1 MIDAFTIIAWIVL
14 AVLFL
19 VAVVAIVYLGSLPGS
34 IAKKR
39 KHPQA
44 DAINAASWIGLAL
57 LGAGWPI
64 AFVWAFVKNA
74 PVGSEASDAESD
86 SQTTAEAAD
95 EQPSENSGD
104 GDASENKADLESIAG
119 SLAAIE
125 RRLTAI
131 EEKQKRIN
139 P

>member
-1 MIDAFTIIAWIVL
+1 MIDVFTIIAWVVL

-19 VAVVAIVYLGSLPGS
+19 VFVSAIVYLGSLPGN

-39 KHPQA
+39 NHPQA

-64 AFVWAFVKNA
+64 AFVWAFLKSGPIGSDEDNS
-74 PVGSEASDAESD
+74 PVPNGVDPNTD
-86 SQTTAEAAD
+86 NEAAATD
-95 EQPSENSGD
+95 QP
-104 GDASENKADLESIAG
+104 ADQTNLASIAT

-125 RRLTAI
+125 QRLNAL
-131 EEKQKRIN
+131 EQKRD
-139 P
+139 

>member
-19 VAVVAIVYLGSLPGS
+19 VAVAAIVYLGSLPGS

-39 KHPQA
+39 NHPQA

-57 LGAGWPI
+57 MGAGWPI
-64 AFVWAFVKNA
+64 AFVWAFLKNA
-74 PVGSEASDAESD
+74 PVGSETSDAEPD
-86 SQTTAEAAD
+86 SQMAAEGS
-95 EQPSENSGD
+95 EVQPSENPDEREGL
-104 GDASENKADLESIAG
+104 ENKADLESIAN

-131 EEKQKRIN
+131 EEKQKG
-139 P
+139 